1 MRFPCLVLDHD
12 DPAVQSE
19 TTVNLPHLLQVL
31 NAFRPGQTTTA
42 EEYARE
48 CNRVGF
54 ADFCRQRFHFTEQE
68 ILDEYM
74 GWKEYVKTHIPD
86 PFPGIANVIRRQRAE
101 GGKIC
106 VVSHSCNENITRDY
120 ALHFGIQPDDIFGW
134 DLPEDK
140 RKPSDYALK
149 TILEKYGFRPEEL
162 LVVDDMKLAW
172 DMAHPLGVKVAFAGW
187 GRKDFPEL
195 TKEMTALCDYAFSTP
210 EALERFLF
218 EEESL

>member
-1 MRFPCLVLDHD
+1 
-12 DPAVQSE
+12 
-19 TTVNLPHLLQVL
+19 
-31 NAFRPGQTTTA
+31 
-42 EEYARE
+42 
-48 CNRVGF
+48 
-54 ADFCRQRFHFTEQE
+54 
-68 ILDEYM
+68 M

-86 PFPGIANVIRRQRAE
+86 PFPGIANVIRRQRAA

-162 LVVDDMKLAW
+162 LVVDDMKLAYT
-172 DMAHPLGVKVAFAGW
+172 MAKKQNVPIAFAAW
-187 GRKDFPEL
+187 GRRNCRRSAGKCVRFATSASIPPGSW
-195 TKEMTALCDYAFSTP
+195 KNFS
-210 EALERFLF
+210 LETRRP
-218 EEESL
+218 